1 MTPRGHLLPPQPQ
14 DPQRPQEPPSPSPGF
29 PAPLPYP
36 VTPAPPP
43 SPESLTPTP
52 YPLTPPLPALH
63 RIPRSH
69 PRHSGHLQPPQNS
82 IPHPAPGNLPGGA
95 KSAVLQ
101 RNPPAAAPM
110 RELSHR
116 PPPPLQETTS
126 PPVETQPIHVC
137 GRAEPA

>member
-1 MTPRGHLLPPQPQ
+1 MTPRGHLLP
-14 DPQRPQEPPSPSPGF
+14 QRPQEPPSPSPSPSPSPGF

-43 SPESLTPTP
+43 SPESLSPTP
-52 YPLTPPLPALH
+52 YPVTPPLPALH